1 MPFATRADGAKLWY
15 EITGKGDPLV
25 LIGGFALIHDQFE
38 FCNDIL
44 RKAGFKTVHW
54 NQEGAGRSDW
64 TMAKPYTVDGW
75 ADDLKCV
82 LDHAGL
88 KKVYIWSTSTG
99 TSIGIRFAA
108 KYPQYMAALIT
119 YPWFKTDLTWKRIFD
134 AAYGV
139 ADVFGIDTLAKVFA
153 TVVLPESIRYTSEHI
168 KYEKWSQPNYKRNVN
183 MTTLRNVLDALSNL
197 DLTGD
202 VKRLKCPTLLLMGN
216 DSALNKDE
224 SMKSSSYEYLIGEFR
239 ALKPDTDVGTVQGA
253 GSTYCM
259 ITRPKDTSQILIDW
273 VKKLKSSKKRK

>member
-1 MPFATRADGAKLWY
+1 MPYATRSDGTRLWY

-25 LIGGFALIHDQFE
+25 LIGGFALLHNQFD

-44 RKAGFKTVHW
+44 LKAGFATVHW
-54 NQEGAGRSDW
+54 NQEGAGNSDW
-64 TMAKPYTVDGW
+64 SMAKPYTIDGW

-88 KKVYIWSTSTG
+88 KKVYLWSTSTG
-99 TSIGIRFAA
+99 TAIGIRFAA
-108 KYPQYMAALIT
+108 KYPQYMDALIT
-119 YPWFKTDLTWKRIFD
+119 YPWYKSDNQWKRIFD

-153 TVVLPESIRYTSEHI
+153 SVVLPDSIKYTPEHI

-183 MTTLRNVLDALSNL
+183 MTTLRNVLDALSNV
-197 DLTGD
+197 DLTAD
-202 VKRLKCPTLLLMGN
+202 VKRLKCPTMLLMGN
-216 DSALNKDE
+216 DSALNNDAT
-224 SMKSSSYEYLIGEFR
+224 MKSSSYQYLISEFK
-239 ALKPDTDVGTVQGA
+239 ALKPDTTVGTVQGA

-259 ITRPKDTSQILIDW
+259 ITRPKDTTQILIDY
-273 VKKLKSSKKRK
+273 VRKLKKKKSKK